1 MASVSDWQV
10 PPSARPKAEDYGY
23 DLDRA
28 LLAVVGVHTKIPDDA
43 FTAETLGTERMGH
56 GVVIRDRGVVLTIG
70 YLVTEAQ
77 EVWLSPAEG
86 PPVPG
91 HVLAY
96 DQETGF
102 GLVQA
107 LASLDLPALAL
118 GRSGDTRVGDPV
130 VVGGA
135 GGRKRSVAARIV
147 AKQEFAGYWEYVL
160 DEAIFTSPAHPN
172 WGGTALI
179 GPAGELLGIGSL
191 QMQQAPERGKPGGDL
206 NMIVPIDL
214 AKPILDDMLKSG
226 RANRPPRP
234 WLGLYATEIEDKIV
248 VVGLARGGPAQKAGL
263 NTGDVVLSVGGA
275 EVRDLAGL
283 YRRIWARGA
292 AGVEVPLTIYR
303 EGRTFEQNVVS
314 ADRNRFFKAPSLH

>member
-10 PPSARPKAEDYGY
+10 PPSVRPKQEDYDY

-56 GVVIRDRGVVLTIG
+56 GVLIRERGVVLTIG

-107 LASLDLPALAL
+107 LARLELPVLPL
-118 GRSGDTRVGDPV
+118 GRSADTRVGDAV

-135 GGRKRSVAARIV
+135 GGRTRSVAARIA

-179 GPAGELLGIGSL
+179 GSAGELLGIGSL
-191 QMQQAPERGKPGGDL
+191 QMQQAAERGRPGGDL

-214 AKPILDDMLKSG
+214 LKPILEDMLKSG
-226 RANRPPRP
+226 RANRPARP

-275 EVRDLAGL
+275 DVSDLAGL
-283 YRRIWARGA
+283 YRHIWSRGA
-292 AGVEVPLTIYR
+292 AGVDVPLTIYR
-303 EGRTFEQNVVS
+303 DGRTFEQTIVS
-314 ADRNRFFKAPSLH
+314 SDRNRYFKAPSLH

>member
-1 MASVSDWQV
+1 MAATDWQV
-10 PPSARPKAEDYGY
+10 PPTVRPKQEDYGY

-28 LLAVVGVHTKIPDDA
+28 LMAVVGVHTKIPEDA
-43 FTAETLGTERMGH
+43 FTAETLGTERLGH
-56 GVVIRDRGVVLTIG
+56 GVLIRDRGVVLTIG

-77 EVWLSPAEG
+77 EVWLTPNEG

-107 LASLDLPALAL
+107 LAQLSLPALAL
-118 GRSGDTRVGDPV
+118 GRSSDTRVGDPV

-135 GGRKRSVAARIV
+135 GGRARSVAARIV

-160 DEAIFTSPAHPN
+160 DEAIFTTPAHPN

-179 GPAGELLGIGSL
+179 GPAGELLGVGSL

-214 AKPILDDMLKSG
+214 LKPILEDMLKSG
-226 RANRPPRP
+226 RADRPPRP

-248 VVGLARGGPAQKAGL
+248 VVGLAKGGPAQKAGL
-263 NTGDVVLSVGGA
+263 NTGDVVLSVGGG
-275 EVRDLAGL
+275 EVSDLATL

-292 AGVEVPLTIYR
+292 AGVDIPLTIYR
-303 EGRTFEQNVVS
+303 EGRTFDQTVAS
-314 ADRNRFFKAPSLH
+314 SDRNRFFKAPSLH

>member
-1 MASVSDWQV
+1 MASLGDWQV
-10 PPSARPKAEDYGY
+10 PPSARPKPEDYGY

-28 LLAVVGVHTKIPDDA
+28 LTSVVGVHTVIPDDA
-43 FTAETLGTERMGH
+43 FTAETLGTERMGN
-56 GVVIRDRGVVLTIG
+56 GVLIGERGVVLTIV

-77 EVWLSPAEG
+77 EVWLTPSEG
-86 PPVPG
+86 PPAQG

-107 LASLDLPALAL
+107 LARLDLPALPL
-118 GRSGDTRVGDPV
+118 GRSSEARVGDPV

-135 GGRKRSVAARIV
+135 GGRKHSVAARIA

-160 DEAIFTSPAHPN
+160 DEAIFTTPAHPN

-179 GPAGELLGIGSL
+179 GSGGELLGIGSL
-191 QMQQAPERGKPGGDL
+191 QMQQAPERGRSGGDL

-214 AKPILDDMLKSG
+214 LKPIFNDMLTTG
-226 RANRPPRP
+226 RVNRPARP

-248 VVGLARGGPAQKAGL
+248 VVGLARGGPAQQAGL
-263 NTGDVVLSVGGA
+263 KTGDVVLAVGGT
-275 EVRDLAGL
+275 EVSDLAGL
-283 YRRIWARGA
+283 YRRVWSRGQ
-292 AGVEVPLTIYR
+292 AGVQVPLTIYR
-303 EGRTFEQNVVS
+303 DGRTFEQPLAS
-314 ADRNRFFKAPSLH
+314 SDRSKFLKAPRLH

>member
-10 PPSARPKAEDYGY
+10 PASARPKPEDYGY

-28 LLAVVGVHTKIPDDA
+28 LHAVVGVHTKIPEDA

-56 GVVIRDRGVVLTIG
+56 GVLIADRGVVLTIG

-77 EVWLSPAEG
+77 EVWLSPTEG

-107 LASLDLPALAL
+107 LARLEMPALSI
-118 GRSGDTRVGDPV
+118 GRSGDARVGDSV

-135 GGRKRSVAARIV
+135 GGRKRSVAARIA

-160 DEAIFTSPAHPN
+160 DEAIFTTPAHPN

-179 GPAGELLGIGSL
+179 GASGELLGIGSL
-191 QMQQAPERGKPGGDL
+191 QMQQAAERGKPGGDL

-214 AKPILDDMLKSG
+214 LKPILDDMLKSG

-248 VVGLARGGPAQKAGL
+248 VVGLAKGGPAQKAGL
-263 NTGDVVLSVGGA
+263 NTGDVVLSVGGN
-275 EVRDLAGL
+275 EVNDLAGL
-283 YRRIWARGA
+283 YRRIWSRGA
-292 AGVEVPLTIYR
+292 AGVDIPLTIYR
-303 EGRTFEQNVVS
+303 DGRTFDQRVVS
-314 ADRNRFFKAPSLH
+314 SDRNRFFKAPSLH

>member
-10 PPSARPKAEDYGY
+10 PASARPKPEDYGY

-28 LLAVVGVHTKIPDDA
+28 LQAVVGVHTKIPEDA
-43 FTAETLGTERMGH
+43 FTAETLGTERLGH
-56 GVVIRDRGVVLTIG
+56 GVLIADRGVVLTIG

-77 EVWLSPAEG
+77 EVWLSPTEG

-107 LASLDLPALAL
+107 LASLDLPALSL
-118 GRSGDTRVGDPV
+118 GRSSDTRVGDSV

-135 GGRKRSVAARIV
+135 GGRKRSVAARIA

-160 DEAIFTSPAHPN
+160 DEAIFTTPAHPN

-179 GPAGELLGIGSL
+179 GPSGELLGIGSL
-191 QMQQAPERGKPGGDL
+191 QMQQAAERGKPGGDL

-214 AKPILDDMLKSG
+214 LKPILDDMLKSG
-226 RANRPPRP
+226 RANRPARP

-248 VVGLARGGPAQKAGL
+248 VVGLAKGGPAQKAGL
-263 NTGDVVLSVGGA
+263 NTGDVVLSVGGND
-275 EVRDLAGL
+275 VNDLAGL

-292 AGVEVPLTIYR
+292 AGVDIPLTIYR
-303 EGRTFEQNVVS
+303 DGRTFDQKVVS
-314 ADRNRFFKAPSLH
+314 SDRNRFFKAPSLH

>member
-10 PPSARPKAEDYGY
+10 PPSVRPKAEDYGY
-23 DLDRA
+23 DLDHA

-56 GVVIRDRGVVLTIG
+56 GVLIRERGVVLTIG

-77 EVWLSPAEG
+77 EVWLAPTEG

-107 LASLDLPALAL
+107 LASLDLPVLAL
-118 GRSGDTRVGDPV
+118 GRSSETRVGDPV

-179 GPAGELLGIGSL
+179 GAEGELLGIGSL

-214 AKPILDDMLKSG
+214 LKPILDDMQKSG
-226 RANRPPRP
+226 RANRPTRP

-263 NTGDVVLSVGGA
+263 NTGDVVLSVGGT

-292 AGVEVPLTIYR
+292 AGVDVPLTIYR

-314 ADRNRFFKAPSLH
+314 SDRNRFFKAPSLH